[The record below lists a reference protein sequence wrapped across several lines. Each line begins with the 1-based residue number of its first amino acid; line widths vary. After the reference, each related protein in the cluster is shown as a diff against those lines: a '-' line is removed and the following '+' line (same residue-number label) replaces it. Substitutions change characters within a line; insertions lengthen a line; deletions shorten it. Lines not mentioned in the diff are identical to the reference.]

1 MDYCLLLACICA
13 VNLAMAEN
21 DITECSVNEYF
32 DTDSKECSPCTLC
45 GASNT
50 IIRVPCSPYADTV
63 CGPFLEFDTFHQ
75 APVINLLPADNET
88 TKVLVTGSISSHG
101 SFEAT
106 KTHGSVPVEM
116 VTDERWYTL
125 AMALVGVLSFVSL
138 IIIIYI
144 TIYCFICR
152 KNREEKELIYYPEL
166 CSSAPETPMVLTPRM
181 TSRDR
186 LKKHM
191 ITSYDDSGDNYGATS
206 NRVVLLAG
214 GVEPFLAPCELSTES
229 DDNSGQTVSSSST
242 NYVYFKAPPHEN
254 V

>member
-1 MDYCLLLACICA
+1 MSSIVWHVCIYLLKM
-13 VNLAMAEN
+13 N
-21 DITECSVNEYF
+21 F
-32 DTDSKECSPCTLC
+32 
-45 GASNT
+45 
-50 IIRVPCSPYADTV
+50 
-63 CGPFLEFDTFHQ
+63 FL
-75 APVINLLPADNET
+75 
-88 TKVLVTGSISSHG
+88 
-101 SFEAT
+101 
-106 KTHGSVPVEM
+106 
-116 VTDERWYTL
+116 
-125 AMALVGVLSFVSL
+125 LS
-138 IIIIYI
+138 
-144 TIYCFICR
+144 
-152 KNREEKELIYYPEL
+152 EL

-254 V
+254 VWQFLWKKTKKTKHFVELISNFNNLSDFSHSSTFQTRVYFFF

>member
-1 MDYCLLLACICA
+1 MLSCNVEHSITCIY
-13 VNLAMAEN
+13 LF
-21 DITECSVNEYF
+21 IKNEF
-32 DTDSKECSPCTLC
+32 F
-45 GASNT
+45 
-50 IIRVPCSPYADTV
+50 
-63 CGPFLEFDTFHQ
+63 FL
-75 APVINLLPADNET
+75 
-88 TKVLVTGSISSHG
+88 S
-101 SFEAT
+101 
-106 KTHGSVPVEM
+106 
-116 VTDERWYTL
+116 
-125 AMALVGVLSFVSL
+125 
-138 IIIIYI
+138 
-144 TIYCFICR
+144 
-152 KNREEKELIYYPEL
+152 EL

>member
-1 MDYCLLLACICA
+1 MSSIVWHVFIYLLKMI
-13 VNLAMAEN
+13 
-21 DITECSVNEYF
+21 F
-32 DTDSKECSPCTLC
+32 
-45 GASNT
+45 
-50 IIRVPCSPYADTV
+50 
-63 CGPFLEFDTFHQ
+63 FL
-75 APVINLLPADNET
+75 
-88 TKVLVTGSISSHG
+88 
-101 SFEAT
+101 
-106 KTHGSVPVEM
+106 
-116 VTDERWYTL
+116 
-125 AMALVGVLSFVSL
+125 LS
-138 IIIIYI
+138 
-144 TIYCFICR
+144 
-152 KNREEKELIYYPEL
+152 EL

-254 V
+254 VWQFLWKKTKKQTLWSSFRTSITLVTFLIQVHSRQECTFFQNRPKTLLIEKNNRVYRDCIYSLYVYSWLRFFFVVCVRVLGHWH

>member
-1 MDYCLLLACICA
+1 MSSIVWHVFIYLLKMI
-13 VNLAMAEN
+13 
-21 DITECSVNEYF
+21 F
-32 DTDSKECSPCTLC
+32 
-45 GASNT
+45 
-50 IIRVPCSPYADTV
+50 
-63 CGPFLEFDTFHQ
+63 FL
-75 APVINLLPADNET
+75 
-88 TKVLVTGSISSHG
+88 
-101 SFEAT
+101 
-106 KTHGSVPVEM
+106 
-116 VTDERWYTL
+116 
-125 AMALVGVLSFVSL
+125 LS
-138 IIIIYI
+138 
-144 TIYCFICR
+144 
-152 KNREEKELIYYPEL
+152 EL

-254 V
+254 VWQFLWKKDPKKTIHFVELISNFNNLSDFSHSSTFQTRVYFFSKPSKNVTNWKK

>member
-1 MDYCLLLACICA
+1 M
-13 VNLAMAEN
+13 
-21 DITECSVNEYF
+21 
-32 DTDSKECSPCTLC
+32 
-45 GASNT
+45 
-50 IIRVPCSPYADTV
+50 
-63 CGPFLEFDTFHQ
+63 
-75 APVINLLPADNET
+75 
-88 TKVLVTGSISSHG
+88 
-101 SFEAT
+101 
-106 KTHGSVPVEM
+106 EM

>member
-1 MDYCLLLACICA
+1 MKRYRGIGTGGLCYYWQIKQRTVTVPRNQLRWLLCLSEGFPHIRHQTDATRNFLKIFFTI
-13 VNLAMAEN
+13 EN
-21 DITECSVNEYF
+21 NFV
-32 DTDSKECSPCTLC
+32 
-45 GASNT
+45 
-50 IIRVPCSPYADTV
+50 
-63 CGPFLEFDTFHQ
+63 TFFKTK
-75 APVINLLPADNET
+75 AL
-88 TKVLVTGSISSHG
+88 KVLNALSLCRTYMYLFILNDFFS
-101 SFEAT
+101 
-106 KTHGSVPVEM
+106 
-116 VTDERWYTL
+116 L
-125 AMALVGVLSFVSL
+125 A
-138 IIIIYI
+138 
-144 TIYCFICR
+144 
-152 KNREEKELIYYPEL
+152 EL

-254 V
+254 VWQVLWKKRPKNKHFVELNSNFNDLCGFSHSSTFQTRVYFFKPSKKRY

>member
-1 MDYCLLLACICA
+1 MYLFIK
-13 VNLAMAEN
+13 N
-21 DITECSVNEYF
+21 DF
-32 DTDSKECSPCTLC
+32 
-45 GASNT
+45 
-50 IIRVPCSPYADTV
+50 
-63 CGPFLEFDTFHQ
+63 FF
-75 APVINLLPADNET
+75 
-88 TKVLVTGSISSHG
+88 
-101 SFEAT
+101 
-106 KTHGSVPVEM
+106 
-116 VTDERWYTL
+116 
-125 AMALVGVLSFVSL
+125 VLS
-138 IIIIYI
+138 
-144 TIYCFICR
+144 
-152 KNREEKELIYYPEL
+152 EL

-254 V
+254 VWQFLWKKDQKKSKHFVELISNFKNLSDFSHSSTFQTRVYFF

>member
-1 MDYCLLLACICA
+1 MDYSLLLACICA

-152 KNREEKELIYYPEL
+152 KNREEKELIYYPGNSNISDFFL
-166 CSSAPETPMVLTPRM
+166 NVIMIFKPMSSDLY
-181 TSRDR
+181 
-186 LKKHM
+186 
-191 ITSYDDSGDNYGATS
+191 I
-206 NRVVLLAG
+206 
-214 GVEPFLAPCELSTES
+214 
-229 DDNSGQTVSSSST
+229 
-242 NYVYFKAPPHEN
+242 
-254 V
+254 

>member
-1 MDYCLLLACICA
+1 MYLFIK
-13 VNLAMAEN
+13 N
-21 DITECSVNEYF
+21 DF
-32 DTDSKECSPCTLC
+32 
-45 GASNT
+45 
-50 IIRVPCSPYADTV
+50 
-63 CGPFLEFDTFHQ
+63 F
-75 APVINLLPADNET
+75 
-88 TKVLVTGSISSHG
+88 
-101 SFEAT
+101 
-106 KTHGSVPVEM
+106 
-116 VTDERWYTL
+116 
-125 AMALVGVLSFVSL
+125 VLS
-138 IIIIYI
+138 
-144 TIYCFICR
+144 
-152 KNREEKELIYYPEL
+152 EL

-254 V
+254 VWQFLWKKRPKKPKHFVELISNFNNLSDFSHSSTFQTRVYFFSKPSKNVTNWKKNYRVYRDCIYSLYVYSWLRFFSLCVCASAWSLTLIYAGRKVFSIHFGGLTLQKTWFWTFPPQFTHPKIIYHTM